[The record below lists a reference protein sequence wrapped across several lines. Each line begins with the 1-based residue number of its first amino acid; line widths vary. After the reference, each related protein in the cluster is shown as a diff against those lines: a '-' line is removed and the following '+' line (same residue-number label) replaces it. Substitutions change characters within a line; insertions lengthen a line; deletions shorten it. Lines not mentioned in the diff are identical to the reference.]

1 MTRPKLHNDEKGR
14 ASRGRPGRDS
24 TLAPNSSE
32 LAGAW
37 LDDDENLQVASP
49 SDIDSFLA
57 QRNEAQ
63 KKEPMRTITLK
74 MPESVFQR
82 FEKARGSMTKTS
94 YILSLV
100 EFAEKHRTQSV

>member
-1 MTRPKLHNDEKGR
+1 MVRPKLHNDETER
-14 ASRGRPGRDS
+14 STRGRPGRES
-24 TLAPNSSE
+24 T
-32 LAGAW
+32 
-37 LDDDENLQVASP
+37 ASTKTDRRTGPAQTRKEDPQTIPP

-57 QRNEAQ
+57 IRTEEQ

-100 EFAEKHRTQSV
+100 EFAEKNRTHSL